1 MFRRTLA
8 LALASLSLP
17 LAAQTPAAN
26 PIDFIDAFRALS
38 GEHKGVR
45 KGHAKGVCAEG
56 EFVASELAHQRFAG
70 PLFSGKV
77 FGMIGIGLRKEDTA
91 LKADFDAAIM
101 AARADGTI
109 KTFSEKWFKLD
120 VSPQD

>member
-70 PLFSGKV
+70 PLFPRCARNGPFCV
-77 FGMIGIGLRKEDTA
+77 TIGNSPATAALSPLRAIPVSLADT
-91 LKADFDAAIM
+91 
-101 AARADGTI
+101 
-109 KTFSEKWFKLD
+109 
-120 VSPQD
+120 PC